1 MIININDMVLDI
13 HNSKNSNF
21 LNEYKVLNN
30 WILSWYIE
38 NHLKFNSLNSLKD
51 SDINKYINKSNK
63 MVTLISNNI
72 PNINIYLDSLDKIIF
87 DKVPESF
94 IKNNKTIEYM
104 C

>member
-1 MIININDMVLDI
+1 
-13 HNSKNSNF
+13 
-21 LNEYKVLNN
+21 
-30 WILSWYIE
+30 
-38 NHLKFNSLNSLKD
+38 
-51 SDINKYINKSNK
+51 